1 MTPTVIR
8 GRAEVRG
15 RASGMLVL
23 GWFGLAWAGWGLSGG
38 FPAAVEVPVLVVA
51 GLVFAGLIVRAVLMF
66 GQARTLPPGDP
77 VAGRAAGRAIG
88 WRFGLIVAAE
98 FAGLFVIARVLALTG
113 LIRLIPAIVC
123 LGVGIHFFPLV
134 RLFAVPVYRWTGA
147 ALCAIAVLT
156 VVLAPLLA
164 VPMLWT
170 ALPGFAA
177 ALTLDLTAAV
187 LPWSYPAGRTGG

>member
-1 MTPTVIR
+1 MTATIVPN
-8 GRAEVRG
+8 RAEVRG

-38 FPAAVEVPVLVVA
+38 FPAAVEAPVLTVA
-51 GLVFAGLIVRAVLMF
+51 GLVFAALIVRAVLMF
-66 GQARTLPPGDP
+66 RQARTLPPGDP
-77 VAGRAAGRAIG
+77 ETGRAAGRAIG

-98 FAGLFVIARVLALTG
+98 FIGLFVIARILALTG
-113 LIRLIPAIVC
+113 LTQLIPAIVC
-123 LGVGIHFFPLV
+123 LGVGVHFFPLA
-134 RLFAVPVYRWTGA
+134 RLFAVPVYGWTGA

-164 VPMLWT
+164 APTLWT

-187 LPWSYPAGRTGG
+187 LPRSYPAA